1 MGWKLAAVAT
11 NTKIRINDGDEEV
24 VATIGL
30 TSIEDSNNDFNQ
42 SITYL
47 STGNVH
53 TIDHCIE
60 FSLKYS
66 DSVIYSPNWG

>member
-30 TSIEDSNNDFNQ
+30 TSIEERIIEDSNNDFNQ

-53 TIDHCIE
+53 TIDLVLNFH
-60 FSLKYS
+60 
-66 DSVIYSPNWG
+66 